1 MLGQACAALEENL
14 RRKEVALHRVT
25 VLLADDHKMVAQ
37 ALATLLKSSYDLVG
51 LVGDGHAL
59 VEEATRLKPD
69 VIVTDVF
76 MPLLN
81 GIDAARQIK
90 NRGIASKIVFLT
102 VHAEP
107 KLAAEA
113 FRAGASGF
121 LSKQSA
127 VEELIQAVQDA
138 ARGRMYITPLVAKD
152 LIDVLMSPKDSTS
165 GIVPHLTP
173 RQREVLQL
181 IAEGRTMKQ
190 IADILGISSRTA
202 ETYKYEAMD
211 ILSVKTTAELVHW
224 AIRLGLVA
232 VE

>member
-1 MLGQACAALEENL
+1 VDL
-14 RRKEVALHRVT
+14 RRIT
-25 VLLADDHKMVAQ
+25 VLLADDHRMVAQ
-37 ALATLLKSSYDLVG
+37 ALATLLKSSCDLVG

-69 VIVTDVF
+69 VIVTDIF
-76 MPLLN
+76 MPVLN

-90 NRGIASKIVFLT
+90 NRRIGSKIVFLT

-113 FRAGASGF
+113 FRAGALGF
-121 LSKQSA
+121 VSKQSA

-138 ARGRMYITPLVAKD
+138 ARGRVYITPLVAKD
-152 LIDVLMSPKDSTS
+152 LIDVFMEEGSTAN
-165 GIVPHLTP
+165 IKPHLTP

-190 IADILGISSRTA
+190 IAEILGISARTA
-202 ETYKYEAMD
+202 ETHKYEAMET
-211 ILSVKTTAELVHW
+211 LSVKTTAELVHW